1 MDIVVSLFCK
11 GFRGA
16 SSYTGSHR
24 FVGDAFYLRRVFP
37 CHYRIREAS
46 TKPYRY
52 CVEVENGDIL
62 YIRSSHLIAVPTF
75 SFIDPALEGAKLE
88 AVLARLSVIAGPGN
102 ETEWIDP
109 RSPSLC

>member
-1 MDIVVSLFCK
+1 MYRSFVKAFEALHHTLEAIGLLAMHSISDGSSHTISDQPGINKALSL
-11 GFRGA
+11 
-16 SSYTGSHR
+16 S
-24 FVGDAFYLRRVFP
+24 
-37 CHYRIREAS
+37 
-46 TKPYRY
+46 
-52 CVEVENGDIL
+52 VEVENGDIL
-62 YIRSSHLIAVPTF
+62 SIRSSHLIAVPTF